1 MTDGILLATDL
12 DRTVLPNGPQTE
24 STTARPLLRAL
35 TQHPEVTL
43 VYVSGRGEVLLKE
56 AIETYDIPV
65 PAYAIGDVGT
75 TIFVT
80 HDGSWKPL
88 KEWQDTIAPDWKG
101 NDWSTMKALFDDIDT
116 LTLQEDSKQNTY
128 KLSYYAPE
136 DADKDVL
143 IAAMQQRLDRKSI
156 HASLIWS
163 IDESAHTGLMDVLPR
178 SSTKLGALRFLME
191 FLGFSEEH
199 TVFCGD
205 SGNDLPVLT
214 SGLKVVLVKNAHD
227 AVRKEVLTHHR
238 AHRASE
244 RLYVARGDFLGMNGN
259 YAAGVLEGT
268 AHFFP
273 ELEKLMTNL

>member
-1 MTDGILLATDL
+1 MNAPILLATDL
-12 DRTVLPNGPQTE
+12 DRTLLPNGAEEE
-24 STTARPLLRAL
+24 SPTARMHFRTLAAND
-35 TQHPEVTL
+35 TVTL
-43 VYVSGRGEVLLKE
+43 VYVSGRGKTLIQDALKE
-56 AIETYDIPV
+56 YEIPV

-101 NDWSTMKALFDDIDT
+101 HDWSRMKALFARFAA
-116 LTLQEDSKQNTY
+116 LTLQEDSKQNTF

-136 DADKDVL
+136 DTDPDAL
-143 IAAMQQRLDRKSI
+143 MAAMQKRLDVNGI
-156 HASLIWS
+156 AASLIWS
-163 IDESAHTGLMDVLPR
+163 IDEPAHTGLMDVLPR
-178 SSTKLGALRFLME
+178 SSTKLGALLFLMD
-191 FLGFSEEH
+191 FLGFSEER

-227 AVRKEVLTHHR
+227 DVRREALTYHQTHGTK
-238 AHRASE
+238 E
-244 RLYVARGDFLGMNGN
+244 RLYIARGDFLGMNGN
-259 YAAGVLEGT
+259 YAAGVLEGA

-273 ELEKLMTNL
+273 EAEKMMAE